1 MSNPA
6 FNIALCLP
14 FGELWAVP
22 YGIELETKPSLLP
35 PNTTPLER
43 ALEQT
48 MATFEPPSDIAKLW
62 NAATC
67 PVDFLPYL
75 AWAVSVDEWDHTW
88 SEERKRAVIA
98 ESRAVHQH
106 KGTPSAIRRILIA
119 LGQPDA
125 EIIERCDFIKYNG
138 KAKHNGMNRHR
149 GAAGWATFRIV
160 LKRAI
165 TIDQAI
171 QIRRAIDGVKRNC
184 VELVAIDFR
193 KAYLRHNGQAK
204 YNGTYT
210 HGVVTAKL

>member
-48 MATFEPPSDIAKLW
+48 MATFEPPADIAKLW

-125 EIIERCDFIKYNG
+125 EIIERCDYVKRDG
-138 KAKHNGMNRHR
+138 KTKRDGMHR
-149 GAAGWATFRIV
+149 RGGAAAWATFRIV
-160 LKRAI
+160 LKRPI

-171 QIRRAIDGVKRNC
+171 QIRRAIEGVKRNC
-184 VELVAIDFR
+184 VELVAIDFSR
-193 KAYLRHNGQAK
+193 AAIRRDGKTKRDGS
-204 YNGTYT
+204 YT
-210 HGVVTAKL
+210 RGVVSSQL